1 MAVASASYRG
11 GALPQPDSSNSLLSV
26 EDGIATIS
34 IEGPIL
40 RKPGLFAR
48 VIMGATDSEE
58 IGAAIR
64 EANDR
69 ADINKWGQS
78 SRIHIRLVN
87 GVSPRGF
94 TYGLYCYVLWSTQGH
109 GKTYKIPISRG
120 GLPCDGAW

>member
-1 MAVASASYRG
+1 MAAASASYRG
-11 GALPQPDSSNSLLSV
+11 GPLPQPDSSNPLLSV

-69 ADINKWGQS
+69 TDIKAVMLNIDSPGGK
-78 SRIHIRLVN
+78 IIRDRNNQNILARVI
-87 GVSPRGF
+87 
-94 TYGLYCYVLWSTQGH
+94 CSTQSRH
-109 GKTYKIPISRG
+109 GRHG
-120 GLPCDGAW
+120 G

>member
-78 SRIHIRLVN
+78 SRIHIRLVLLCVMEYARAWQDLQDSN
-87 GVSPRGF
+87 IPGRF
-94 TYGLYCYVLWSTQGH
+94 TM
-109 GKTYKIPISRG
+109 
-120 GLPCDGAW
+120 